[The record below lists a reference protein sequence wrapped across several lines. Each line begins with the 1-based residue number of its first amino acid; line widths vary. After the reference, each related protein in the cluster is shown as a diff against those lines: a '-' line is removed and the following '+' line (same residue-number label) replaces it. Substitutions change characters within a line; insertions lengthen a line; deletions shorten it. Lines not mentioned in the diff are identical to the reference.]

1 MLGKNGLTNVA
12 CVVTRYFGGIKLG
25 AAGLVRAYG
34 DTAVLAINEAQKLS
48 VGEYSRLAVTCDYNL
63 YGTLENFFR
72 KKELRI
78 TDTAYAADV
87 TAELLMEPEGKDALI
102 GELTDLLNGRISFE
116 DRGTS
121 QLAVPV

>member
-1 MLGKNGLTNVA
+1 M
-12 CVVTRYFGGIKLG
+12 
-25 AAGLVRAYG
+25 
-34 DTAVLAINEAQKLS
+34 
-48 VGEYSRLAVTCDYNL
+48 TCDYNL